1 VHCPGVRTIVL
12 TSHLHMLT
20 CAAGANWGERMADD
34 IIAKA
39 TTRQMSLELFEDMF
53 PEGLSISES
62 SKEIGYQRNN
72 VFIDITDLG
81 IAARRLIDA
90 AYFIVAQEE
99 QAAPHY
105 DVDLNYFKWLMRYDS
120 KNHTHLRS
128 VVTEAQKAL
137 IQVTDTPHNR
147 EPSVEDL
154 WVSVQLIGIVG
165 IRGGRIRFEVPP
177 QLLRHIRDPQKSHW
191 LSLRI
196 TSAFTLSA
204 ARAIYDHVLPF
215 VGQGLTDWIPLNS
228 VRAWIGKSGTSA
240 AVFKY
245 FKRDT
250 LEPAVRQINDLS
262 DIELS
267 YETRTESPSTKKID
281 RLRFRMNRKDTAD
294 SVRASLQGAQNL
306 YLTLKNEFGI
316 SEKQF
321 GLISENRALWTDER
335 IQQAI
340 EYTRFRLNQGKI
352 TQSPGG
358 YLMKALRDNWQIP
371 DAERKMVQ
379 VLEERAAAERARDT
393 AREQA
398 IRDVEASH
406 AAKDAEA
413 RSRIAQ
419 EVNLGREQ
427 FHQFDAR
434 SRKDFVR
441 GYLASP
447 AGKLLVKRLKL
458 DATSLTENELLSH
471 ADLSWGFLQYVFLRN
486 KAKARTTS

>member
-1 VHCPGVRTIVL
+1 
-12 TSHLHMLT
+12 
-20 CAAGANWGERMADD
+20 MADD
-34 IIAKA
+34 VVAKA

-62 SKEIGYQRNN
+62 TKEIGYQRNN

-90 AYFIVAQEE
+90 AYFVVAQEN
-99 QAAPHY
+99 QAAPQY

-137 IQVTDTPHNR
+137 IQVTDTPHDR
-147 EPSVEDL
+147 EPSVQDL

-215 VGQGLTDWIPLNS
+215 VSQGMTEWIPLDV
-228 VRAWIGKSGTSA
+228 VRAWVGKSGTSA
-240 AVFKY
+240 PVFKY

-250 LEPAVRQINDLS
+250 LEPAVRQINELS
-262 DIELS
+262 DIDLS

-321 GLISENRALWTDER
+321 SLISENRGVWTDER

-340 EYTRFRLNQGKI
+340 EYTRFRLDQGKI
-352 TQSPGG
+352 TQSPAG

-371 DAERKMVQ
+371 EAERKMVQ
-379 VLEERAAAERARDT
+379 VIEERAAAERAKE
-393 AREQA
+393 AEKEQV
-398 IRDVEASH
+398 IRSVEASH
-406 AAKDAEA
+406 AARDAEA
-413 RSRIAQ
+413 KSRIAL
-419 EVNLGREQ
+419 EVDLGRERFMQ
-427 FHQFDAR
+427 SDAR
-434 SRKDFVR
+434 SRKELVR
-441 GYLASP
+441 GYLTSP
-447 AGKLLVKRLKL
+447 AGKLLIKRLKL
-458 DATSLTENELLSH
+458 DAALLGEAELLSH
-471 ADLSWGFLQYVFLRN
+471 VDLSWGFLQYVYLRN
-486 KAKARTTS
+486 KSRTRPVV

>member
-1 VHCPGVRTIVL
+1 
-12 TSHLHMLT
+12 
-20 CAAGANWGERMADD
+20 MADD
-34 IIAKA
+34 IVAKA

-53 PEGLSISES
+53 PEGLSVSES
-62 SKEIGYQRNN
+62 TKEIGYQRNN

-99 QAAPHY
+99 QAAPYY

-137 IQVTDTPHNR
+137 IQVTDTPHHR
-147 EPSVEDL
+147 EPTAQDL
-154 WVSVQLIGIVG
+154 WVSVQLLGIVG

-215 VGQGLTDWIPLNS
+215 VSQGITDWTSLDA
-228 VRAWIGKSGTSA
+228 VRAWVGKSGTSA

-250 LEPAVRQINDLS
+250 LEPAVRQINELS
-262 DIELS
+262 DIDLS

-281 RLRFRMNRKDTAD
+281 RLRFRMSRKDTAD

-316 SEKQF
+316 SAKQF
-321 GLISENRALWTDER
+321 TLISENRAIWTDER

-340 EYTRFRLNQGKI
+340 EYTRFRLEQGKI
-352 TQSPGG
+352 TQSPAG

-379 VLEERAAAERARDT
+379 LLEEKAAAERAKET
-393 AREQA
+393 AKEQA
-398 IRDVEASH
+398 IRSVEANH
-406 AAKDAEA
+406 AARDAEA
-413 RSRIAQ
+413 KSRIAQ

-427 FHQFDAR
+427 FEQSDVR
-434 SRKDFVR
+434 SRREFVR

-458 DATSLTENELLSH
+458 DAASLGEAELLSH
-471 ADLSWGFLQYVFLRN
+471 ADLSWGFLHHVFLRS
-486 KAKARTTS
+486 KSKARTEG